1 MHLRIV
7 DDLMFLCCIRRIADV
22 ARRRPCRQCGMI
34 EVPVIC
40 RVRRIVYLV
49 NILVFQDANLQN
61 TTLDNAVD
69 GAAAIP
75 RSRHVKRRRTQREV
89 RIRSPPIHQSVGDAL
104 RIGIRIFRHIVVRP
118 RIVDVKEVLEVDL
131 RPRVIHQ
138 RVAGYIQYI
147 GMLQIP
153 LGIDDVL
160 CRIILLLCA
169 GKGNPFLQVIRRDRA
184 LCDLARGTTDGKRIV
199 RRFPSECSPQRR
211 VDTVKTDVFIFSDV
225 RVGRPLVILDIVADS
240 RQSDQIRPVHQRI
253 CISLQHSCVVFI
265 DVRMDDLIPRRPVI
279 LPCKRLW

>member
-7 DDLMFLCCIRRIADV
+7 DDLLFLCCIRRIADV

-61 TTLDNAVD
+61 TALDNAVD

-75 RSRHVKRRRTQREV
+75 RPRHVKRRRTQREV

-131 RPRVIHQ
+131 RPRVVHQ
-138 RVAGYIQYI
+138 RVVGCIQYI

-169 GKGNPFLQVIRRDRA
+169 GKGNAFL
-184 LCDLARGTTDGKRIV
+184 
-199 RRFPSECSPQRR
+199 
-211 VDTVKTDVFIFSDV
+211 
-225 RVGRPLVILDIVADS
+225 
-240 RQSDQIRPVHQRI
+240 
-253 CISLQHSCVVFI
+253 
-265 DVRMDDLIPRRPVI
+265 
-279 LPCKRLW
+279 